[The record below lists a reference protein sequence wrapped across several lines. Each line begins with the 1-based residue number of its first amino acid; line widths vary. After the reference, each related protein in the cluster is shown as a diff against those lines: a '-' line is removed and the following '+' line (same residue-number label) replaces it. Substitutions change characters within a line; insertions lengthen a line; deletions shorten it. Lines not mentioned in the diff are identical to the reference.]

1 MVARLSVDLE
11 QRPGRRPARGS
22 PETLLPGQ
30 ATGVAGMRGLRGKRV
45 LISGGSSGIGLATAE
60 RFLEEGSRVFLC
72 GLDPREVEAAVAG
85 LAAGGDIAGLACDV
99 SVEADVEIG
108 RASCRER
115 VEMSV
120 DGGDLEKE
128 EACK

>member
-11 QRPGRRPARGS
+11 QRPGSPRDRGI
-22 PETLLPGQ
+22 PEMLLPGQ

-60 RFLEEGSRVFLC
+60 RLLEEGSQVFLC

-85 LAAGGDIAGLACDV
+85 LAARGDIAGLAGGV
-99 SVEADVEIG
+99 T
-108 RASCRER
+108 RAAH
-115 VEMSV
+115 V
-120 DGGDLEKE
+120 
-128 EACK
+128 

>member
-1 MVARLSVDLE
+1 MVARLTVDLE
-11 QRPGRRPARGS
+11 QRPGSPPARGI

-85 LAAGGDIAGLACDV
+85 PPPPPHIARLPSALTLEPDV
-99 SVEADVEIG
+99 
-108 RASCRER
+108 
-115 VEMSV
+115 
-120 DGGDLEKE
+120 
-128 EACK
+128 